1 MPMHWEV
8 EQKFRLTDTSQLKS
22 QLLALG
28 AQFHPPLDQIDHYF
42 RHPCRDFAQT
52 DEALRLR
59 QVGTESVIT
68 YKGPKIDPHTK
79 TRRELEL
86 PLPPGPNTIEQ
97 FAELLAALGFTPVT
111 AVKKRRLPA
120 TLAWD
125 GFSVECAIDEVEN
138 AGTFAELEISA
149 EDETLESARR
159 SLADLAARLQL
170 GPSERRSYLEMVL
183 EKCDGK

>member
-1 MPMHWEV
+1 MHWEV
-8 EQKFRLTDTSQLKS
+8 EQKFRLTDSNQLESK
-22 QLLALG
+22 LLALG
-28 AQFHPPLDQIDHYF
+28 AEFHAPLDQIDHYF

-59 QVGTESVIT
+59 QVGTEIVIT

-97 FAELLAALGFTPVT
+97 FAELLAALGFTPVI

-120 TLAWD
+120 TLNWQ
-125 GFSVECAIDEVEN
+125 GFAVECAIDQVDY
-138 AGTFAELEISA
+138 AGSFAELEISA
-149 EDETLESARR
+149 DDETLESARVA
-159 SLADLAARLQL
+159 LADLAARLHL
-170 GPSERRSYLEMVL
+170 GSSERRSYLELVL
-183 EKCDGK
+183 EKSPEK

>member
-1 MPMHWEV
+1 MHWEV
-8 EQKFRLTDTSQLKS
+8 EQKFRLTDASQLES
-22 QLLALG
+22 QLRALG

-86 PLPPGPNTIEQ
+86 PLPPNTIEQ
-97 FAELLAALGFTPVT
+97 FAELLAVLGFTAVT
-111 AVKKRRLPA
+111 AVKKSRLPA
-120 TLAWD
+120 TLAWE
-125 GFSVECAIDEVEN
+125 GFSVECAIDEVQH

-149 EDETLESARR
+149 ENETLESATK
-159 SLADLAARLQL
+159 SLADLAARLPL

-183 EKCDGK
+183 EKI